1 MSTLQESSKPDII
14 NLMLDISETRHTAL
28 EMKKMMDQINPD
40 LQFDLELEEDFE
52 DMKLPTLD
60 TAIWMS
66 RTEDLTVKINYIFY
80 EKPMNSV
87 YVILENSAM
96 DYRSKFMIRILR
108 TR

>member
-52 DMKLPTLD
+52 DMRLPTLD

-96 DYRSKFMIRILR
+96 DYRSKFMILSC
-108 TR
+108 

>member
-1 MSTLQESSKPDII
+1 
-14 NLMLDISETRHTAL
+14 
-28 EMKKMMDQINPD
+28 MKKMMDQINPD

-96 DYRSKFMIRILR
+96 DYRSKFMILSQDLIRRLLNTRSNINPNIKNQLRI
-108 TR
+108 TN

>member
-1 MSTLQESSKPDII
+1 
-14 NLMLDISETRHTAL
+14 MLDISETRHTAL

-66 RTEDLTVKINYIFY
+66 RTEDLKVKITELAQGKTFP
-80 EKPMNSV
+80 KWDP
-87 YVILENSAM
+87 
-96 DYRSKFMIRILR
+96 R
-108 TR
+108 

>member
-40 LQFDLELEEDFE
+40 LKFDLELEEDFD

-60 TAIWMS
+60 TAILMG
-66 RTEDLTVKINYIFY
+66 RTEDLKVKINYIF
-80 EKPMNSV
+80 
-87 YVILENSAM
+87 
-96 DYRSKFMIRILR
+96 
-108 TR
+108 